1 MDAMW
6 LALRFPHWALDSRA
20 EATNQQPGTSP
31 TLVVA
36 EQRGKRHVVAA
47 GTAALEQGIQRGM
60 LLADARMRLPDA
72 RVLTR
77 HIAGEVAALERLGGW
92 AWHYS
97 SQVHIARASERI
109 ECARVVFEIGAS
121 LRLFGGRRCLL
132 ERVRA
137 DLDRMG
143 YRYTLGVGDSPHA
156 ALAFARAPSQEHRK
170 QGLARLPL
178 ACLDL
183 DGQTTLSLKASG
195 LRQAG
200 ELLALPPSTLVRRYG
215 KPTLEALECLRGH
228 RPHGLDF
235 YTLPQRYGTR
245 HELTGAV
252 ETTQGLVFVLRRVFA
267 ELAAFLQGADATI
280 QTLQL
285 KLIHDDLPPTRL
297 LLRLAAPARDA
308 AHLERVANERL
319 ARVTLAAPVLEIA
332 VASDRL
338 RRFEYDQNSLWR
350 DTDAAGIEQ
359 WPAVLDRLR
368 ARLGHDA
375 VGWLYALDDHRP
387 EQASARHDRPAPA
400 HTPTT
405 APRPMWL
412 LDAPERAPADLTL
425 IAGPER
431 IETGWWQH
439 SIRRDYFRARDGQG
453 RLLWVYRDLAH
464 AQHGDAPVYYLHGLF
479 G

>member
-1 MDAMW
+1 MW
-6 LALRFPHWALDSRA
+6 LALRLPHWALDSRA
-20 EATNQQPGTSP
+20 DASDRPPGTNP

-36 EQRGKRHVVAA
+36 EQRGRRHVVAA
-47 GTAALEQGIQRGM
+47 DAWALEQGVRRGM
-60 LLADARMRLPDA
+60 LLADARMRVPEA
-72 RVLTR
+72 AVLTR

-97 SQVHIARASERI
+97 SQVHIARASDRI

-121 LRLFGGRRCLL
+121 LRLFGGRQRLL

-156 ALAFARAPSQEHRK
+156 ALAFARAPSPKHRAK
-170 QGLARLPL
+170 GLAGLPL
-178 ACLDL
+178 TCLDL
-183 DGQTTLSLKASG
+183 DAQTTLSLKASG
-195 LRQAG
+195 LRLAG
-200 ELLALPPSTLVRRYG
+200 ELLALPPGTLVRRYG
-215 KPTLEALECLRGH
+215 KHTLDELERLRGR

-285 KLIHDDLPPTRL
+285 KLIHDELPPTRL
-297 LLRLAAPARDA
+297 LLRLAAPSRDA
-308 AHLERVANERL
+308 DHLERVANERL

-332 VASDRL
+332 LASDRL
-338 RRFEYDQNSLWR
+338 RRFEQDQDSLWR
-350 DTDAAGIEQ
+350 DPDHAGIEQ

-368 ARLGHDA
+368 ARLGHEA
-375 VGWLYALDDHRP
+375 VGWLHDVDDHRP
-387 EQASARHDRPAPA
+387 EQASARHDRPATS
-400 HTPTT
+400 HTPAS

-412 LDAPERAPADLTL
+412 LDVPERAPAELTL

-431 IETGWWQH
+431 IETGWWEH

-464 AQHGDAPVYYLHGLF
+464 AHSSDTPVYYMHGLF